1 MDMEIDPTEPE
12 AQIKDEDLFR
22 AADSGDS
29 SVFRALSPQQLL
41 RALSL
46 RNEDDR
52 SLLHVATSL
61 GHLEVVKM
69 LSEADP
75 SIGCTPLHRAAST
88 GNSAMCEL
96 LIEEGAEVDAIDKA
110 GQTPLMN
117 AVICQNK
124 EVALLLIRHG
134 ADVDVEDK
142 EGYTVLG
149 RTSDDFRPILVDAA
163 KAMLEG

>member
-1 MDMEIDPTEPE
+1 MEIDPTEPE

-75 SIGCTPLHRAAST
+75 SVSGINSVDEEGWAPLHSAASSGHT
-88 GNSAMCEL
+88 EIVEI
-96 LIEEGAEVDAIDKA
+96 LIS
-110 GQTPLMN
+110 
-117 AVICQNK
+117 
-124 EVALLLIRHG
+124 RG
-134 ADVDVEDK
+134 ADVNLKND
-142 EGYTVLG
+142 GG
-149 RTSDDFRPILVDAA
+149 RTALHYAASKGWLKIAEFLILHNAKINAKDKAYRLHPIASSSKHRELSNV
-163 KAMLEG
+163 